1 MTPHMLAVGVQ
12 GRTAQLEGSEAQS
25 QLTNS
30 HSSGQV
36 CSACRPRTKLE
47 VRMSGDTRVPIPFS
61 QFLLL
66 LAGKQ
71 CPHCTGIRI

>member
-30 HSSGQV
+30 HCLQAQNKTGGQD
-36 CSACRPRTKLE
+36 E
-47 VRMSGDTRVPIPFS
+47 W
-61 QFLLL
+61 
-66 LAGKQ
+66 
-71 CPHCTGIRI
+71 